1 MAQARSSSANGA
13 AYTARGIRD
22 LLTTLGRRAG
32 VEDVHP
38 HRFRH
43 DCARQ
48 LVAAGVDLPTVAA
61 LLGHSRLDTVRLY
74 SQPGEDELQR
84 AAARLEGE

>member
-1 MAQARSSSANGA
+1 VA
-13 AYTARGIRD
+13 
-22 LLTTLGRRAG
+22 
-32 VEDVHP
+32 DVHP

-43 DCARQ
+43 DAARR
-48 LVAAGVDLPTVAA
+48 LVAAGIDLPTVAA

-84 AAARLEGE
+84 AAAVLEEG